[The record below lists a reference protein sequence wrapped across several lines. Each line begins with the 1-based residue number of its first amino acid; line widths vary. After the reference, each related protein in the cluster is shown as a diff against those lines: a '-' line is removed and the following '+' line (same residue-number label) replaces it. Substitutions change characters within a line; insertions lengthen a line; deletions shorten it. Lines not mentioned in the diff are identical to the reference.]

1 MAEKAEPEAGDG
13 VDDGAAAEQPP
24 DSADRDVDDLGA
36 TPALPVDSPDPMP
49 SARSTPD
56 VDKGAG
62 ETPSPG
68 ATEDL
73 PADDC
78 GETGVES
85 GTAVASDVDTNG
97 ITVEEDDGGE
107 ESAEPETGRT
117 SSSSAMDAVA
127 SGIVTHAVYSAI
139 IQRSHPV
146 RSQPFVDAVLNRPDV
161 TIPPGTV
168 AKVIL
173 PSALGDGVEHADS
186 WSLVFVPEDGCSPI
200 QRIVIKTDGTIIER
214 CGPYRSGA

>member
-1 MAEKAEPEAGDG
+1 MRVEQYADG
-13 VDDGAAAEQPP
+13 QHLKSRALRHCVRQDRVESERVAVARQQRSVVLAVGVSLVARDPGAA
-24 DSADRDVDDLGA
+24 
-36 TPALPVDSPDPMP
+36 
-49 SARSTPD
+49 
-56 VDKGAG
+56 
-62 ETPSPG
+62 
-68 ATEDL
+68 EDL
-73 PADDC
+73 PADDHR
-78 GETGVES
+78 ETGVES
-85 GTAVASDVDTNG
+85 GTAEASGIDTNEN
-97 ITVEEDDGGE
+97 TVEEGGGGE
-107 ESAEPETGRT
+107 EDAEPETVRT

-127 SGIVTHAVYSAI
+127 SGIVNHAVYSAI

-146 RSQPFVDAVLNRPDV
+146 QSHPFVDAVLNRPDV
-161 TIPPGTV
+161 KIPPGTV